1 MRDVSS
7 VYRFP
12 EMRAQ
17 ARPRAVLEPE
27 LGLLAFR
34 QSMELLVAS
43 HTILEAAGLWYLR
56 AALMGDVV
64 AKVTSVISLRL
75 ESILW

>member
-1 MRDVSS
+1 
-7 VYRFP
+7 
-12 EMRAQ
+12 MRAQ

-34 QSMELLVAS
+34 QSMELLAAS
-43 HTILEAAGLWYLR
+43 HTILGAAALWYLR
-56 AALMGDVV
+56 EAQMGDAVV
-64 AKVTSVISLRL
+64 KVASVISPLL